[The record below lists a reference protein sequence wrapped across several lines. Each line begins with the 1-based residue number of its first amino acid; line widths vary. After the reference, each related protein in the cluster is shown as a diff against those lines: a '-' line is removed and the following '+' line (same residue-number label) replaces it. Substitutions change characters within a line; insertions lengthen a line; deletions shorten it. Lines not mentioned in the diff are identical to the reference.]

1 MTTPGNRGSRHE
13 DPVVAR
19 RLRMD
24 RLATLGKRTGY
35 SLLLVAMVAFIVGAV
50 RGFTSVVVA
59 IVVATLAGGS
69 VVLLPAIIIGYGVR
83 AADREDRGEPS
94 GH

>member
-1 MTTPGNRGSRHE
+1 MTTSGQRRPRKE
-13 DPVVAR
+13 DPVLAR

-24 RLATLGKRTGY
+24 RLAKLGKRTGY
-35 SLLLVAMVAFIVGAV
+35 TLLLAAMVAFIVGAV

>member
-1 MTTPGNRGSRHE
+1 MSARDD
-13 DPVVAR
+13 DPVLAR

-24 RLATLGKRTGY
+24 RLARLGSRVGY
-35 SLLLVAMVAFIVGAV
+35 SLLLAAMVAFVVGAA
-50 RGFTSVVVA
+50 RGFTPGVVTLVIVA
-59 IVVATLAGGS
+59 LAAGS
-69 VVLLPAIIIGYGVR
+69 VVLLPAIIVGYGVR